1 VTLPAWPWRTFGTQD
16 PRGWIL
22 DSPEPGARW
31 AVLTGVLDRY
41 EDDPEVVA
49 AHSDLLLD
57 PATSGLVDR
66 IVDWEAGERI
76 SGHESPKFLPNLLH
90 LLADM
95 GVRAGDFHRVDA
107 ACEQMLRHQDDAGR
121 FLSYFPTGSGE
132 EPAWGV
138 LLCDTHA
145 VIEVLVRFG
154 HGDDPRVRRGLAR
167 MAADLADTAQGPA
180 WPCLPGSVNEFRGPG
195 RVHDFCPQ
203 VTLEALRTWG
213 RLPEQDRHADLLASA
228 RVALAAWQHRA
239 EHKPYQFGHGLAFR
253 TVKWP
258 PTWYR
263 ALELLDTLGRFPAL
277 WRGQDARQV
286 DRVALAELL
295 ACLVTANLDDAG
307 RVVPRSTYRGFE
319 GYLFGQKKEPSAFAT
334 AVVLRVLH
342 RLDDLAPEARAV
354 DIEALWDHAAG
365 RRGGQ

>member
-1 VTLPAWPWRTFGTQD
+1 VTLPAWPWRTFCTQD

-203 VTLEALRTWG
+203 VTLEALRTW
-213 RLPEQDRHADLLASA
+213 
-228 RVALAAWQHRA
+228 
-239 EHKPYQFGHGLAFR
+239 
-253 TVKWP
+253 
-258 PTWYR
+258 YR

-319 GYLFGQKKEPSAFAT
+319 GYSFGQKKEPSAFAT